1 MAELVN
7 GIREYLREIN
17 EYELL
22 TQEQE
27 VEYATNKE
35 YDKLVNA
42 NLRLVVSIAKKYKG
56 RGVAFIDL
64 IQEGNMGLMYAAPKF
79 DAKKGFRFSTF
90 ATYWIKQYIGR
101 AIANQARTV
110 RMPVHMFTAIS
121 KMNGA
126 IRELTLELG
135 EDPTDEE
142 IAKKLG
148 IEVKEVKNMK
158 QIAQNIVSLE
168 AKIGGDDGD
177 ATELEDLIGDEGA
190 EDPYMVAERSALKDM
205 IHTILETLDEREA
218 DIIRKRFGLDGEAMT
233 LEQVS
238 EIYGLTK
245 ERIRQIENKG
255 LKKLRN
261 PVRSGKLK
269 EFLA

>member
-1 MAELVN
+1 MAEIVN
-7 GIREYLREIN
+7 NIREYLREVN
-17 EYELL
+17 NFELL
-22 TQEQE
+22 TKEQE
-27 VEYATNKE
+27 IEYATNKE

-56 RGVAFIDL
+56 RGVPFIDL

-79 DAKKGFRFSTF
+79 DIEKGFRFSTF

-135 EDPTDEE
+135 EEPTDEE

-148 IEVKEVKNMK
+148 IELKEVTNMRT
-158 QIAQNIVSLE
+158 IAQNIVSLE
-168 AKIGGDDGD
+168 AKVGDDGD
-177 ATELEDLIGDEGA
+177 GTELEDLIGDETA
-190 EDPYMVAERSALKDM
+190 EDPYVMAEKSALKDM
-205 IHTILETLDEREA
+205 IKNILATLEDREA
-218 DIIRKRFGLDGEAMT
+218 DIIKKRFGIDGEPMT

-238 EIYGLTK
+238 QVYGLTK

-261 PVRSGKLK
+261 PVRSDRLK
-269 EFLA
+269 EFLI